1 MRKQVE
7 TRQAAR
13 IALVGATA
21 ADVRDVM
28 VEGPSG
34 MLAISPPESRPV
46 YEPSKRR
53 LTWPNGAVA
62 TTFSA
67 DEPDRLRGPQHDAA
81 WADEIAAWRF
91 PEAWDMLLMGLRIG
105 RARCSIT
112 TTARPTDLIR
122 SIRKN
127 PATVETVG
135 TTFENRSNLAP
146 EFFAS
151 ITAQYEGT
159 RLGRQELNAELLEE
173 QEGALLEAG
182 GHRRATQ
189 ICSTLATGTLCE
201 RCWSTRSSS
210 SLSRA
215 SGGMVAATSRCTS
228 PTTADGAAGT

>member
-1 MRKQVE
+1 MAFQWKFWARPNQLEPEGDWRSWLVRAGRGWGKTRVGAEWVRKQVE
-7 TRQAAR
+7 TGQATR

-34 MLAISPPESRPV
+34 MLAISPPGSRPV

-81 WADEIAAWRF
+81 WVDEIAARRF
-91 PEAWDMLLMGLRIG
+91 PETWDMLLMGLRMG
-105 RARCSIT
+105 RARCCIT
-112 TTARPTDLIR
+112 TTPRPTDLIR

-151 ITAQYEGT
+151 ITI
-159 RLGRQELNAELLEE
+159 R
-173 QEGALLEAG
+173 AG
-182 GHRRATQ
+182 EPARIQ
-189 ICSTLATGTLCE
+189 
-201 RCWSTRSSS
+201 
-210 SLSRA
+210 
-215 SGGMVAATSRCTS
+215 
-228 PTTADGAAGT
+228 